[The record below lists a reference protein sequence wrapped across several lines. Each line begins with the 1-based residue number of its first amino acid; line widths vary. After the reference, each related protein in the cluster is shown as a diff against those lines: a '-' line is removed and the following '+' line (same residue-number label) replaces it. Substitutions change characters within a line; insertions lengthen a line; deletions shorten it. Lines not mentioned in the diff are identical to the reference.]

1 MGPRVG
7 PGWAASEGVQAAGAE
22 RAAVRAPAPWVEVAV
37 PPKGQP
43 VRLVP
48 RSRARASPAAS
59 PGLPGAESEAPAPQK
74 PGAAAGKQ
82 RPQAT
87 RERV

>member
-1 MGPRVG
+1 M
-7 PGWAASEGVQAAGAE
+7 
-22 RAAVRAPAPWVEVAV
+22 RAPAPWVEVAV

-48 RSRARASPAAS
+48 GSRACASPGSPRVSRARS
-59 PGLPGAESEAPAPQK
+59 LEAPAPQK